1 MRVRFPHLVALC
13 LILGS
18 TALSAAEINRIEIH
32 GLDDE
37 MTANVREVLSLEDAR
52 DKDISDRRLDYLV
65 EVAEAETREALEP
78 FGYYNPVIK
87 VTTSGDRN
95 ALAVIIE
102 VDKGEPVRIRGVN
115 LAISGDGSDDR
126 YLREELENFEPRKGE
141 VMDHEVYE
149 GSKAFIT
156 RRLAER
162 GYFDAAFE
170 AHRVEVT
177 RAQNAAD
184 IDLRWNSGDR
194 YNMGPVTFE
203 QTPEEIIYPRILE
216 KLIYWNQGEYYHQG
230 RIDRLRRSLTMLD
243 YFSTID
249 IEPHPDQAVGD
260 REVPVTVKL
269 KPAKRSIYTLGVSY
283 GTLDGPGFNAGVERR
298 YLNKRGHKA
307 AAYIDYGKRRKTATL
322 QYRIP
327 AFKWLDGWY
336 TIGAQYSDE
345 QTDYIDSRRVEAVF
359 SRSGEINRN
368 LTATA
373 SLHFL
378 RERWSY
384 SLLDDAAPGKVY
396 EYASLYYPQIRV
408 DYVNVDDRLYPRRG
422 WGVGLTARG
431 GAVRGQ
437 GAFGQLQMRGQ
448 WFKGIGD
455 SDRLIVRGE
464 LGRSFHADTAVI
476 PPSLRFYAGGDR
488 SIRGYNWR
496 EVGPRLIDATGKK
509 RYALGADNLFTTSVE
524 YEHYFRPQ
532 WGVAAF
538 VDSGSAF
545 NGKTPDWHTG
555 VGVGVRWRSPVG
567 PVRIDI
573 ARGLNTPDSAFTLHF
588 NIGADL

>member
-1 MRVRFPHLVALC
+1 MRARLLKATA
-13 LILGS
+13 LIL
-18 TALSAAEINRIEIH
+18 ALTVQPGWAAEITRIEVR

-37 MTANVREVLSLEDAR
+37 MTANVREVISLEDAR
-52 DKDISDRRLDYLV
+52 DKEISERRLDYLV
-65 EVAEAETREALEP
+65 GVAEAETREALEP

-87 VTTSGDRN
+87 VSTTGSRDD
-95 ALAVIIE
+95 LAVIID

-115 LAISGDGSDDR
+115 LAIAGDGEDDR
-126 YLREELENFEPRKGE
+126 YLREELVNFKPREGE
-141 VMDHEVYE
+141 VLDHEVYE
-149 GSKAFIT
+149 GGKAFIT

-162 GYFDAAFE
+162 GYFDAAFV
-170 AHRVEVT
+170 AHTVEVT

-194 YNMGPVTFE
+194 YNMGPVSFE
-203 QTPEEIIYPRILE
+203 QTPKEIIYPRILE
-216 KLIYWNQGEYYHQG
+216 KLVYWNQGEYYHQG
-230 RIDRLRRSLTMLD
+230 RLDRLHRSLVSLD

-249 IEPHPDQAVGD
+249 IEPHPDQAVGE

-269 KPAKRSIYTLGVSY
+269 TPAKRSIYTLGVSY
-283 GTLDGPGFNAGVERR
+283 GTLDGPGFNAGIERR

-345 QTDYIDSRRVEAVF
+345 QTDYIDSRRVEAVA
-359 SRSGEINRN
+359 SRSGEIDRN

-384 SLLDDAAPGKVY
+384 TLLDPTNPNKIY
-396 EYASLYYPQIRV
+396 EYTSLVYPQLRV
-408 DYVNVDDRLYPRRG
+408 DYADVDDRLYPRRG
-422 WGVGLTARG
+422 WGAGLTARG
-431 GAVRGQ
+431 GSVRGQ
-437 GAFGQLQMRGQ
+437 GTFGQLQARVQ
-448 WFKGIGD
+448 WFKGIGAN
-455 SDRLIVRGE
+455 DRFIARGE
-464 LGRSFHADTAVI
+464 IGRSFHADSAVL

-496 EVGPRLIDATGKK
+496 EVGPRLVDAAGNK
-509 RYALGADNLFTTSVE
+509 RYALGADNLLTGSAE

-545 NGKTPDWHTG
+545 NDNKPDWRTG

-567 PVRIDI
+567 PVRIDV

>member
-1 MRVRFPHLVALC
+1 MRLRLVK
-13 LILGS
+13 
-18 TALSAAEINRIEIH
+18 TAVVLLVLMAQPLWAAQITRIEVR
-32 GLDDE
+32 GLDEE
-37 MTANVREVLSLEDAR
+37 MTANVREILSFEDAR
-52 DKDISDRRLDYLV
+52 DKDISDRRLDYLLGV
-65 EVAEAETREALEP
+65 TESETREALEP
-78 FGYYNPVIK
+78 FGYYNPTVK
-87 VTTSGDRN
+87 VTSLGEPGG
-95 ALAVIIE
+95 LAIIID
-102 VDKGEPVRIRGVN
+102 VDKGEPVRIRGIN
-115 LAISGDGSDDR
+115 LAIAGDGEDDR
-126 YLREELENFEPRKGE
+126 YLREELADFQPQKGE
-141 VMDHEVYE
+141 VLDHELYE
-149 GSKAFIT
+149 NSKAFIT

-162 GYFDAAFE
+162 GYFDAEFL
-170 AHRVEVT
+170 AHTVEVT

-184 IDLRWNSGDR
+184 VDLRWNSGDR
-194 YNMGPVTFE
+194 YNMGPVSFE
-203 QTPEEIIYPRILE
+203 QSPNEIIYPRILQ
-216 KLIYWNQGEYYHQG
+216 KLVYWNEGEYYHQG
-230 RIDRLRRSLTMLD
+230 RIDRLRRSLTALD

-249 IEPHPDQAVGD
+249 IEAHPDQAVGD

-269 KPAKRSIYTLGVSY
+269 TPAKRSIYTLGVSY

-307 AAYIDYGKRRKTATL
+307 AAYLDYGKRRKTATL

-336 TIGAQYSDE
+336 TIGAQFSDE
-345 QTDYIDSRRVEAVF
+345 QSDYIDSRRLEAVF

-373 SLHFL
+373 SMHFL

-384 SLLDDAAPGKVY
+384 TLLDPGNPNKIY
-396 EYASLYYPQIRV
+396 EYTSLFYPQIRV
-408 DYVNVDDRLYPRRG
+408 DYANVDDRIYPRRG
-422 WGVGLTARG
+422 WGVGITARG
-431 GAVRGQ
+431 GSVRGQ
-437 GAFGQLQMRGQ
+437 GAFGQLQARGQ
-448 WFKGIGD
+448 WFKGIGAD
-455 SDRLIVRGE
+455 DRFIVRGE

-496 EVGPRLIDATGKK
+496 EVGPRLIDASGKK
-509 RYALGADNLFTTSVE
+509 RYALGADNLVTGSVE
-524 YEHYFRPQ
+524 YEHYFKPQ

-545 NGKTPDWHTG
+545 NGNKPDWHTG
-555 VGVGVRWRSPVG
+555 VGIGVRWRSPVG

-573 ARGLNTPDSAFTLHF
+573 ARGLDSPDSAFTLHF